1 MSADVDAS
9 MEDAGRPKNDTEHN
23 ADRKVRF
30 EDNTDNED
38 TDVDVKGRHFEDDTD
53 NEDAD
58 VDVEGRHF
66 DDDTDNEDTDV
77 DGDWV
82 LFSTSKLWSH

>member
-38 TDVDVKGRHFEDDTD
+38 TDVD
-53 NEDAD
+53 
-58 VDVEGRHF
+58 
-66 DDDTDNEDTDV
+66 
-77 DGDWV
+77 GDWV